1 MSHHL
6 AMPTFGPLS
15 GVRVVF
21 SGIEIAGPFAGQ
33 LFAEWGAEVIWIE
46 NVAYTDTIRVQPNYP
61 ELSRRNLHALSL
73 NIFKDE
79 GREAF
84 LKLMETTDIFIEAS
98 KGPAFARRGITDEVL
113 WERNKKLVIAH
124 LSGFGQ
130 YGTEEYTH
138 LAAYNTIAQAFSGYL
153 MQNGDVDQPMAAFPY
168 TADYFSGMTVTTSV
182 LAALYKAQQTG
193 VGESIDVAMY
203 EVMLRMGQYFMMDYF
218 NGGKMAPRQYKGR
231 DPYYAGCGLYKCE
244 DGYIVMEMVGV
255 TQIEELFKDIGLG
268 HLLHT
273 EAVPE
278 GTQLIHRIECPH
290 GQEIEDALERYIGQ
304 RTIEQVRERFAE
316 LKIACAKVLSAE
328 DLESNPQYI
337 ARESITQWQTMD
349 GRTCKGPNV
358 MPKFKNNPGQIW
370 RGMPSHGM
378 DTDAILK
385 DIGYDEAAIQELVNK
400 GLAKIKGEK

>member
-1 MSHHL
+1 MSQKL
-6 AMPTFGPLS
+6 FTPEFGPLA

-21 SGIEIAGPFAGQ
+21 SGIEIAGPFSAQ
-33 LFAEWGAEVIWIE
+33 MMAEWGAEVIWIE

-98 KGPAFARRGITDEVL
+98 KGPAFARRGITDELL
-113 WERNKKLVIAH
+113 WERNPKLVIGH

-130 YGTEEYTH
+130 YGTDEYTN
-138 LAAYNTIAQAFSGYL
+138 LAAYNTIAQGFSGYL
-153 MQNGDVDQPMAAFPY
+153 MQNGDIDQPASAFPY
-168 TADYFSGMTVTTSV
+168 AADYFSGLTVTSAA
-182 LAALYKAQQTG
+182 LAAFHKAKETG
-193 VGESIDVAMY
+193 KGESIDVAMY

-255 TQIEELFKDIGLG
+255 NQIEELFKDIGLA
-268 HLLHT
+268 HLLGT

-290 GQEIEDALERYIGQ
+290 GQEIEDALDRYINT
-304 RTIEQVRERFAE
+304 RSVDEVRARFAE

-328 DLESNPQYI
+328 DLEDNPQYV
-337 ARESITQWQTMD
+337 ARESITEWQTMKGD
-349 GRTCKGPNV
+349 TCKGPNV
-358 MPKFKNNPGQIW
+358 MPKFKNNPCQIW
-370 RGMPSHGM
+370 RGMPGHGM
-378 DTDAILK
+378 DTAAILSE
-385 DIGYDEAAIQELVNK
+385 IGYSDEAIEQLAEK
-400 GLAKIKGEK
+400 GLAKVSDK